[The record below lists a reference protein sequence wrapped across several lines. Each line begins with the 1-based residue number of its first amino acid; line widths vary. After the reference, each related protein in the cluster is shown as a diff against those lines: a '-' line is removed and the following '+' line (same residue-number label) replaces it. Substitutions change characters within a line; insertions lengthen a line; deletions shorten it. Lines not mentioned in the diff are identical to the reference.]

1 MTTAGHFRDAV
12 TPPAST
18 VSIAG
23 VEWPVYKLVALLVA
37 LLVFAVVAVV
47 TTAAGP
53 AVLSGAGVGTLAWL
67 LGLGITGSSDR

>member
-12 TPPAST
+12 TPPASS

-23 VEWPVYKLVALLVA
+23 VAWPVYKLVALLFG

>member
-1 MTTAGHFRDAV
+1 M
-12 TPPAST
+12 
-18 VSIAG
+18 
-23 VEWPVYKLVALLVA
+23 YKLVALLVG

-47 TTAAGP
+47 TTTAGP